1 MYKIIDNQ
9 GGGLMKNEVFNT
21 KKEVIDRLARFH
33 NSDFKESLGDKGI
46 FDMLDGLKDEDERL
60 DWLLEWGMWEIE
72 EIDRKTLYRMVVKNE
87 LDRVSSLSYEEL
99 SKECAEWFVDEELEC
114 DSREDLI
121 KDYMNDW
128 ERWQN
133 DKNEDELLEIYNR

>member
-72 EIDRKTLYRMVVKNE
+72 EIEGLYERLGEV
-87 LDRVSSLSYEEL
+87 
-99 SKECAEWFVDEELEC
+99 AE
-114 DSREDLI
+114 
-121 KDYMNDW
+121 
-128 ERWQN
+128 
-133 DKNEDELLEIYNR
+133 